1 MVIFRLACLALC
13 TALTCFAQSA
23 WAASARLS
31 ASEIYLYETV
41 QLELTAS
48 EEASPDLSALRQDF
62 DVQGRSSQRSMQIVN
77 GQIQVSEFTL
87 TLTLRPLRAGV
98 LTIPPITL
106 GSEQTNPLRL
116 HVNAIDA
123 PTQQEI
129 DRKAFMEIDVSHEAP
144 YQGQAVFLTRRLYYS
159 SDVQIYGN
167 LPGIPSI
174 TGASVQPVGEA
185 SASSTVMNGRRYN
198 VYVTEYLLVPD
209 LPGELIIPGVEIM
222 ARVQVALG
230 NGRRA
235 LGTPIRTAET
245 VLNVQPPPANF
256 PAHKPW
262 LPAREVRI
270 DSEFNTVEG
279 QVGTPLT
286 FDVRVQVVDALASQ
300 VAPLR
305 LAFPSSIKAYPES
318 PRLDDA
324 ITSGEVR
331 GERLE
336 RFSLVPTTAGIFT
349 LPEVRVTWWD
359 TQAEQLRESSL
370 PARDIEILPDP
381 NAPSLASQASGGD
394 PRAMDAPANRLAP
407 SRTKRFDWLHAA
419 LALVS
424 LSLGIGWLI
433 TLRPGLL
440 RATER
445 RQRSNHQ
452 GTPEG
457 HAFARAKSASSL
469 ADVIASLRVWLRH
482 VDSEHPFRADLEA
495 QLKRGEASLY
505 GGLTPEAAP
514 TKSDLQRTARELRAE
529 WLAKRKHAQ
538 SRALPS
544 LYPGQDLR

>member
-13 TALTCFAQSA
+13 AALTCFAQSA

-48 EEASPDLSALRQDF
+48 EEASPGLSALRQDF
-62 DVQGRSSQRSMQIVN
+62 DVQGSSSQRSMQIVN

-98 LTIPPITL
+98 LAIPPISL
-106 GSEQTNPLRL
+106 GNEQTNPLHL
-116 HVNAIDA
+116 QVNAIDA
-123 PTQQEI
+123 ATQQEI
-129 DRKAFMEIDVSHEAP
+129 DRNAFMEVDVSHEAP

-185 SASSTVMNGRRYN
+185 SASSTVVNGRRYN

-300 VAPLR
+300 IAPLR

-370 PARDIEILPDP
+370 PARDIEVLPDP
-381 NAPSLASQASGGD
+381 NAPPPANQASVDDSRTTG
-394 PRAMDAPANRLAP
+394 APANILAASP
-407 SRTKRFDWLHAA
+407 ATRFDWLHAA
-419 LALVS
+419 LALVC
-424 LSLGIGWLI
+424 LSLGAGWVI

-440 RATER
+440 HTAER

-452 GTPEG
+452 GTPEA
-457 HAFARAKSASSL
+457 HAFARAKSASHL
-469 ADVIASLRVWLRH
+469 ADMVASLRIWLRH
-482 VDSEHPFRADLEA
+482 VDSEHPLHADLEA
-495 QLKRGEASLY
+495 HIKRSEASLY
-505 GGLTPEAAP
+505 GCLASEAAP
-514 TKSDLQRTARELRAE
+514 TANELQRTARELRAV
-529 WLAKRKHAQ
+529 WLAEQKHRKTP
-538 SRALPS
+538 ALAS
-544 LYPGQDLR
+544 LYPA